1 MMKENKIKKLTPM
14 AESKFLSLYDI
25 EYNNKLGDLKHW
37 TLASRKNFETLKA
50 QYFEGKEEKVD
61 AAIIAAFHV
70 DSKKLVC
77 IRQFRVPL
85 NDYVYELPAG
95 LIDGNESFD
104 AAAARE
110 LKEETGL
117 ELIAINHEKTKGK
130 VYASA
135 GMTDE
140 SAAMVFC
147 TCKGSLS
154 KEFLEDDEDIEVML
168 LSKEEIKELLKKDV
182 KMDMRAFIMFQAFA
196 GMGEELFK

>member
-1 MMKENKIKKLTPM
+1 MSENRIKKITSM

-25 EYNNKLGDLKHW
+25 EYKNKMGNLKHW
-37 TLASRKNFETLKA
+37 QVASRKDFKTLEG
-50 QYFEGKEEKVD
+50 QYFEGKAEKVD

-95 LIDGNESFD
+95 LIDGDESFD
-104 AAAARE
+104 TAAARE

-117 ELIAINHEKTKGK
+117 ELIDINHERTNGK

-140 SAAMVFC
+140 SAAIVFC
-147 TCKGSLS
+147 TCKGTIS

-168 LSKEEIKELLKKDV
+168 LSQDEVKELLKKDV
-182 KMDMRAFIMFQAFA
+182 KMDMRAFIMMHAFV
-196 GMGEELFK
+196 GMGESLFK

>member
-1 MMKENKIKKLTPM
+1 MKENKIKKLTPM

-37 TLASRKNFETLKA
+37 ALASRKNFETLKA

>member
-1 MMKENKIKKLTPM
+1 MKENKIKKLTPM

-25 EYNNKLGDLKHW
+25 EYKNKLGNLKHW
-37 TLASRKNFETLKA
+37 TVASRKDFETLKG

-117 ELIAINHEKTKGK
+117 ELIAVNHEKTKGK

-147 TCKGSLS
+147 TCKGNLS
-154 KEFLEDDEDIEVML
+154 KEFLEEDEDIEVML
-168 LSKEEIKELLKKDV
+168 LSREEIKELLKKDV